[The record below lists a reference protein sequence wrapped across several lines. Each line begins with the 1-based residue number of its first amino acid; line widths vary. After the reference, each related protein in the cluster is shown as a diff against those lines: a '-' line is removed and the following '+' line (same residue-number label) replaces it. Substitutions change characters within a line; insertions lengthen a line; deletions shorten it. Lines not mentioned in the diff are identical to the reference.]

1 MLLILIDTSAFSLA
15 VPLALG
21 TDIISEH
28 GAKDKILFGRE
39 LVQWAGHDET
49 DGFQAFLAPKIHV
62 QVLLSGRLQQVW
74 NTLTLQPFNG
84 LLTILFITGEQHHVA
99 HTFVQFVDVVHQH
112 LERCVICCCRSHFF
126 RS

>member
-49 DGFQAFLAPKIHV
+49 DGFQAFWTPKIHV
-62 QVLLSGRLQQVW
+62 QVLLSGWLKHVGDALALQ
-74 NTLTLQPFNG
+74 
-84 LLTILFITGEQHHVA
+84 
-99 HTFVQFVDVVHQH
+99 
-112 LERCVICCCRSHFF
+112 S
-126 RS
+126 